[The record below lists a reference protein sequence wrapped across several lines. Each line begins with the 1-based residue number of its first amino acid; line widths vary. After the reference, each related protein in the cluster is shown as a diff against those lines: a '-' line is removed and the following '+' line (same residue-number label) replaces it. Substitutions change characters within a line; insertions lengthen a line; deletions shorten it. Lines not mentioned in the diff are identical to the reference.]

1 MITTQKQFLL
11 EKQKKVKIYQQLILH
26 LIIQK
31 V

>member
-1 MITTQKQFLL
+1 MITNQKQFLL
-11 EKQKKVKIYQQLILH
+11 KKQKKVKIYQQLILH